1 MKNIV
6 FTGGGTGGHI
16 YPGLAIVDEFKKKIN
31 DVKINGQNPDIQV
44 IWIGSNK
51 GSDRDIVEKSGSCD
65 KFYGISSGKLRRYFS
80 FQNFIDVFKI
90 GIGFI
95 SSFFL
100 LLKLKPLFVFSK
112 GGFVSVPPV
121 VAAKILKIPVYT
133 HECDFSPGLATKINS
148 KFANKILLSFESTTS
163 FFSGAIKEKLMVTGN
178 PVRPVFY
185 NASKE
190 NGKAFVGYDDNI
202 NKKPILL
209 VMGGSLGA
217 VQINSLVKENL
228 AWLKERFFVVH
239 QTGRQWAD
247 ELLPLADA
255 DYHPFAFIYKEMP
268 DVVAAADVVFSRA
281 GSNSLWECAVS
292 KKPLLLV
299 PFSGSGTRGDQVEN
313 AAFFE
318 KNGAALVLGGKH
330 SDGTKTPEANSENLK
345 EALSTLL
352 DESKR
357 KEFSQNVERLVGTR
371 KPAEYIAN
379 LIYGEVV
386 EKL

>member
-190 NGKAFVGYDDNI
+190 FVGYDDNI

-330 SDGTKTPEANSENLK
+330 ADGTKTPEANSENLK

-371 KPAEYIAN
+371 NEN
-379 LIYGEVV
+379 TH
-386 EKL
+386 

>member
-16 YPGLAIVDEFKKKIN
+16 YPGLAIVDEFKKKLSN
-31 DVKINGQNPDIQV
+31 VKIDGKTPELNIV
-44 IWIGSNK
+44 WIGSKK

-80 FQNFIDVFKI
+80 FQNFLDIFKI

-100 LLKLKPLFVFSK
+100 LLKLKPIFVFSK

-121 VAAKILKIPVYT
+121 IAAKILKIPVYT

-148 KFANKILLSFESTTS
+148 KFAKKILLSFESTTS
-163 FFSGAIKEKLMVTGN
+163 FFAGPIKEKLVVTGN

-185 NASKE
+185 NASAEK
-190 NGKAFVGYDDNI
+190 GKTFIGYDSNI
-202 NKKPILL
+202 TKKPILF

-228 AWLKERFFVVH
+228 EWIKERFFIVH
-239 QTGRQWAD
+239 QTGKQWAD
-247 ELLPLADA
+247 ELLPLKDD
-255 DYHPFAFIYKEMP
+255 DYHPYPFIYNEMP
-268 DVVAAADVVFSRA
+268 DVMAAADVVLSRS

-292 KKPLLLV
+292 KKPLILI

-318 KNGAALVLGGKH
+318 KFNAALVLGGKLA
-330 SDGTKTPEANSENLK
+330 DGTPSKEASSENLK
-345 EALSTLL
+345 KALMILSEEA
-352 DESKR
+352 KR
-357 KEFSQNVERLVGTR
+357 SEFSQNVEKLVGNV

-379 LIYGEVV
+379 LIYSEVA

>member
-1 MKNIV
+1 
-6 FTGGGTGGHI
+6 
-16 YPGLAIVDEFKKKIN
+16 
-31 DVKINGQNPDIQV
+31 
-44 IWIGSNK
+44 
-51 GSDRDIVEKSGSCD
+51 
-65 KFYGISSGKLRRYFS
+65 
-80 FQNFIDVFKI
+80 
-90 GIGFI
+90 
-95 SSFFL
+95 
-100 LLKLKPLFVFSK
+100 
-112 GGFVSVPPV
+112 
-121 VAAKILKIPVYT
+121 
-133 HECDFSPGLATKINS
+133 
-148 KFANKILLSFESTTS
+148 
-163 FFSGAIKEKLMVTGN
+163 
-178 PVRPVFY
+178 
-185 NASKE
+185 
-190 NGKAFVGYDDNI
+190 
-202 NKKPILL
+202 
-209 VMGGSLGA
+209 
-217 VQINSLVKENL
+217 LVKENL

-330 SDGTKTPEANSENLK
+330 ADGSKTLDATSENLK

>member
-16 YPGLAIVDEFKKKIN
+16 YPGLAIVDEFKKKLSN
-31 DVKINGQNPDIQV
+31 VKIDGKTPELNIV
-44 IWIGSNK
+44 WIGSKK

-80 FQNFIDVFKI
+80 LQNFLDIFKI

-100 LLKLKPLFVFSK
+100 LLKLKPIFVFSK

-121 VAAKILKIPVYT
+121 IAAKILKIPVYT

-148 KFANKILLSFESTTS
+148 KFAKKILLSFESTTS
-163 FFSGAIKEKLMVTGN
+163 FFAGPIKEKLVVTGN

-185 NASKE
+185 NASAEK
-190 NGKAFVGYDDNI
+190 GKTFIGYDSTI
-202 NKKPILL
+202 TQKPILF

-228 AWLKERFFVVH
+228 EWIKERFFIVH
-239 QTGRQWAD
+239 QTGKQWAE
-247 ELLPLADA
+247 ELLPLKDD
-255 DYHPFAFIYKEMP
+255 DYHPFPFIYNEMP
-268 DVVAAADVVFSRA
+268 DVMAAADVVLSRS

-292 KKPLLLV
+292 KKPLILI

-318 KNGAALVLGGKH
+318 KYKAAMVLGGRL
-330 SDGTKTPEANSENLK
+330 SDGSPSKDASSENLK
-345 EALSTLL
+345 EALTILS
-352 DESKR
+352 EEAKR
-357 KEFSQNVERLVGTR
+357 KEFSQNVEKLVGNV

-379 LIYGEVV
+379 LIYGEVA

>member
-16 YPGLAIVDEFKKKIN
+16 YPGLAIIDEFRNILSN
-31 DVKINGQNPDIQV
+31 VKINEQSPEINV
-44 IWIGSNK
+44 IWIGSKK
-51 GSDRDIVEKSGSCD
+51 GSDRDIVEKSGSCN

-80 FQNFIDVFKI
+80 FQNFIDIFKI

-121 VAAKILKIPVYT
+121 IAAKLLKIPVYT

-148 KFANKILLSFESTTS
+148 KFAKKILLSFKSTMD
-163 FFSGAIKEKLMVTGN
+163 FFTGPIKEKLIVTGN

-185 NASKE
+185 NASPEK
-190 NGKAFVGYDDNI
+190 GKSFIGYDSKI

-228 AWLKERFFVVH
+228 SWLKEHFFIVH
-239 QTGRQWAD
+239 QTGKQWAQ
-247 ELLPLADA
+247 ELMPLLDA
-255 DYHPFAFIYKEMP
+255 DYHPFPFIYNEMP
-268 DVVAAADVVFSRA
+268 DVVAAADIIFSRA

-292 KKPLLLV
+292 KKPLILV

-318 KNGAALVLGGKH
+318 KNEAAIVLGGKH
-330 SDGTKTPEANSENLK
+330 SDGTDTLPATGENLK
-345 EALSTLL
+345 MVLIDLL
-352 DESKR
+352 DETKR
-357 KEFSQNVERLVGTR
+357 KMYSYNVEKLVGSN

-379 LIYGEVV
+379 LIYIEVAD
-386 EKL
+386 KL